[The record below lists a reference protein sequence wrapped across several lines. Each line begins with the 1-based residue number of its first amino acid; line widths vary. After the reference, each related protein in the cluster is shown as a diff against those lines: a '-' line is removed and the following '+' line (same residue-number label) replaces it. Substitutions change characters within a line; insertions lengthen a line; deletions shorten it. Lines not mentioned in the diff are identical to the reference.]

1 MFQRTWQ
8 RPPTQGELDG
18 LIDDHIREEVL
29 VREAL
34 ALGLDRDDV
43 IIRRRLRQKMEFLSD
58 ESASRL
64 KPSERQLRAQLEAD
78 PDAYRRDGRISF
90 RQIFL
95 DPSER
100 GEDLR
105 REATELLSGLNG
117 ADAAP
122 DPAEVGDSLAL
133 LPSRLDQAPRSE
145 VTSLFGRSFADQ
157 LFQQKPGS
165 WSGPLES
172 GYGLHLVRI
181 EAITP
186 GDIPP
191 LEDVRLQVERDWQSQ
206 QRREQGEKR
215 YRSLLGKYNVRRPE
229 INAAG
234 QEQAP

>member
-1 MFQRTWQ
+1 MCIR
-8 RPPTQGELDG
+8 DS
-18 LIDDHIREEVL
+18 IREEVL

-100 GEDLR
+100 GEDLQ
-105 REATELLSGLNG
+105 REATALLSRLNAPEEPSDASG
-117 ADAAP
+117 AGP
-122 DPAEVGDSLAL
+122 DPAEAGDSLAL

-145 VTSLFGRSFADQ
+145 VTSLFGRAFADQ
-157 LFQQKPGS
+157 LFQQKPGA
-165 WSGPLES
+165 WAGPLES

-181 EAITP
+181 EAISP
-186 GDIPP
+186 GEVPP
-191 LEDVRLQVERDWQSQ
+191 LEDVRQQVERDWQSQ

-229 INAAG
+229 IDITEPD
-234 QEQAP
+234 QTDQTP